1 MASTSVLLLQLLLV
15 SQASASH
22 FFGGTTTY
30 YYKGKNPDGTFKVDL
45 RYRDTFDG
53 CYYSLY
59 WSCSQGNCGNVQRRV
74 RGEIESSTNAPLFN
88 RQWCETETVSRTI
101 LQSNKPFQL
110 TAASCCWIPKRTGD
124 DAQWNLLT
132 TVDLGIR
139 SDTKEPNRSPAVAI
153 LPFLRVPQ
161 NCPRTYKLMS
171 FDPDGDKVRCR
182 YGNINTGE
190 CSLCDQPSGFHLDQ
204 DTCTLHYHSSRADS
218 RVYGFELVVE
228 DFPVGSI
235 NLTYSD
241 GSQSSRAP
249 LLVRRRRSVFP
260 PTSAVYNSWYNY
272 QTTARPITYPWW
284 YNPPPTTART
294 TTPPTTPY
302 PWWYHLTPTARP
314 ITYPWWYN
322 PPPTTARTTT
332 PPTTT
337 TYPWWHHHTTT
348 APPTTPP
355 STTTPYPWWYHHT
368 PTARPITY
376 PWWYNPPPTTARTT
390 TPPTTTTYPW
400 WHHHT
405 TTAPRTTP
413 PPTTTTPYPWWHHH
427 TTTAPPTTPPPTTT
441 TPYPWWHHHT
451 TTAPRTTIPPYLTTR
466 THQHATTPPL
476 SKLPLQFSFLVDPPV
491 PSCAEGVYLPRF
503 VEPTPE
509 NGAHIQA
516 EVNREVEIRVKAVA
530 AYSKI
535 HDIIISG
542 PVNITTQR
550 NTDGDF
556 VIRWTPIQDDLG
568 DFFSICFAVESV
580 AGSHGNTPHYYT
592 TPSSQAGVYQTE
604 MRCVVVEVK
613 TKHVKSN
620 VICTGT
626 TMTIELEKA
635 SLPGHHAD
643 HLRLNDAT
651 NTACRL
657 KSNNTHIFAVIP
669 LNDCG
674 TDIEEDDIN
683 LRFKNAITTF
693 DNVADVITRKH
704 LLEVD
709 FYCQYPKRGN
719 VTQVFTAHRPKVEVW
734 DKGFGTFTYQFEFY
748 PNNQYLTAIDPSTY
762 PLVYVLGSRIFM
774 QIEATSSI
782 NNTVL
787 FVESCRATPYDNQN
801 YQQTY
806 SIIENGCNVDQTVE
820 IHSTSHQRQFQFSM
834 EAFKF
839 IGSHDQVYISCTVL
853 MCEAGSPN
861 TRCSQGCVNSTMQSG
876 WPAAHHHRKR
886 ELIAQGQRHFVSQ
899 GPLRLG
905 RSAED
910 NKSPALQLNL
920 NLVFIAG
927 CLLAAVGM
935 ISAVALYKARG
946 SRVRYQPLSTFES

>member
-1 MASTSVLLLQLLLV
+1 MEHL
-15 SQASASH
+15 
-22 FFGGTTTY
+22 
-30 YYKGKNPDGTFKVDL
+30 
-45 RYRDTFDG
+45 
-53 CYYSLY
+53 
-59 WSCSQGNCGNVQRRV
+59 
-74 RGEIESSTNAPLFN
+74 

-110 TAASCCWIPKRTGD
+110 TAASCCWIPKRTGNN
-124 DAQWNLLT
+124 AQLNLLT

-161 NCPRTYKLMS
+161 NCPRTYKLTS

-204 DTCTLHYHSSRADS
+204 DTCTLHYHSSLADS

-249 LLVRRRRSVFP
+249 LLVRRRRSFP
-260 PTSAVYNSWYNY
+260 TPTSAVYPWLYNY
-272 QTTARPITYPWW
+272 
-284 YNPPPTTART
+284 PTTAQPKTGWHYYIT
-294 TTPPTTPY
+294 TAPTTPTAPPTPTKMSPGWHY
-302 PWWYHLTPTARP
+302 YTSNAATTSAPTKTSPGWHYYTTTAPTTPTA
-314 ITYPWWYN
+314 
-322 PPPTTARTTT
+322 PPASAPTNM
-332 PPTTT
+332 PPG
-337 TYPWWHHHTTT
+337 WHYYTTT
-348 APPTTPP
+348 APPT
-355 STTTPYPWWYHHT
+355 
-368 PTARPITY
+368 A
-376 PWWYNPPPTTARTT
+376 
-390 TPPTTTTYPW
+390 
-400 WHHHT
+400 
-405 TTAPRTTP
+405 
-413 PPTTTTPYPWWHHH
+413 
-427 TTTAPPTTPPPTTT
+427 
-441 TPYPWWHHHT
+441 
-451 TTAPRTTIPPYLTTR
+451 IPPYLTTG
-466 THQHATTPPL
+466 TQMHTTTPPL

-491 PSCAEGVYLPRF
+491 PSCAEGFYLPRF

-509 NGAHIQA
+509 NGARIQA

-550 NTDGDF
+550 NTDGEF

-580 AGSHGNTPHYYT
+580 AG
-592 TPSSQAGVYQTE
+592 ADVYQTE

-613 TKHVKSN
+613 AKHVESN
-620 VICTGT
+620 VICTET

-657 KSNNTHIFAVIP
+657 KSNTTHIFAVIP

-719 VTQVFTAHRPKVEVW
+719 VMQVFMAHRPKVEVW

-748 PNNQYLTAIDPSTY
+748 PNDQYLTAIDPSTY

-787 FVESCRATPYDNQN
+787 FVESCRVTPYDNQN

-876 WPAAHHHRKR
+876 WPAAHHQRKR

>member
-1 MASTSVLLLQLLLV
+1 MSPGWHYYTTTAPP
-15 SQASASH
+15 ASAPTKMSPGWH
-22 FFGGTTTY
+22 Y
-30 YYKGKNPDGTFKVDL
+30 YT
-45 RYRDTFDG
+45 
-53 CYYSLY
+53 S
-59 WSCSQGNCGNVQRRV
+59 
-74 RGEIESSTNAPLFN
+74 NAA
-88 RQWCETETVSRTI
+88 T
-101 LQSNKPFQL
+101 
-110 TAASCCWIPKRTGD
+110 
-124 DAQWNLLT
+124 
-132 TVDLGIR
+132 
-139 SDTKEPNRSPAVAI
+139 
-153 LPFLRVPQ
+153 
-161 NCPRTYKLMS
+161 
-171 FDPDGDKVRCR
+171 
-182 YGNINTGE
+182 
-190 CSLCDQPSGFHLDQ
+190 
-204 DTCTLHYHSSRADS
+204 
-218 RVYGFELVVE
+218 
-228 DFPVGSI
+228 
-235 NLTYSD
+235 
-241 GSQSSRAP
+241 
-249 LLVRRRRSVFP
+249 
-260 PTSAVYNSWYNY
+260 TSA
-272 QTTARPITYPWW
+272 
-284 YNPPPTTART
+284 PTKTS
-294 TTPPTTPY
+294 PG
-302 PWWYHLTPTARP
+302 
-314 ITYPWWYN
+314 
-322 PPPTTARTTT
+322 
-332 PPTTT
+332 
-337 TYPWWHHHTTT
+337 WHYYTTT
-348 APPTTPP
+348 APPT
-355 STTTPYPWWYHHT
+355 
-368 PTARPITY
+368 PTA
-376 PWWYNPPPTTARTT
+376 PPASAPTNM
-390 TPPTTTTYPW
+390 PPG
-400 WHHHT
+400 WH
-405 TTAPRTTP
+405 
-413 PPTTTTPYPWWHHH
+413 YY
-427 TTTAPPTTPPPTTT
+427 TTTAPPT
-441 TPYPWWHHHT
+441 
-451 TTAPRTTIPPYLTTR
+451 AIPPYLTTG
-466 THQHATTPPL
+466 TQMHTTTPPL

-491 PSCAEGVYLPRF
+491 PSCAEGFYLPRF

-509 NGAHIQA
+509 NGARIQA

-550 NTDGDF
+550 NTDGEF

-580 AGSHGNTPHYYT
+580 AG
-592 TPSSQAGVYQTE
+592 ADVYQTE

-613 TKHVKSN
+613 AKHVKSN
-620 VICTGT
+620 VICTET

-657 KSNNTHIFAVIP
+657 KSNTTHIFAVIP

-719 VTQVFTAHRPKVEVW
+719 VMQVFMAHRPKVEVW

-748 PNNQYLTAIDPSTY
+748 PNDQYLTAIDPSTY

-787 FVESCRATPYDNQN
+787 FVESCRVTPYDNQN

-876 WPAAHHHRKR
+876 WPAAHHQRKR